1 MTSIPTSPVTASL
14 PTSPQVQRR
23 KLVGSIWRGVFI
35 AATVFAGLVLATLL
49 IRIFT
54 QGVGSL
60 GFDLLTSK
68 FISQPAIERGAAG
81 YRTGIISS
89 VWLVL
94 IAGVFSVPV
103 GIGAAI
109 YLEEYAP
116 DNWFTRLVQVN
127 VSNLS
132 GVPSVVYGLLGLGV
146 FVSFFGF
153 DFLGTSVL
161 TGGLTL
167 GLLILPIIII
177 SSQEALRAVPLSLR
191 QGALAL
197 GATPWQV
204 TWYHVLP
211 AALSGILTGTIL
223 SVSRALGETAPV
235 LVAGAALS
243 VSRTPSNPLDDYSP
257 LPLQVFTTLG
267 YPQADAKAFA
277 AAGIIVMMILLLA
290 LNMFAIVLRERANR
304 RVRW

>member
-1 MTSIPTSPVTASL
+1 VTSIPTSPVTASL

-191 QGALAL
+191 QGAFAL